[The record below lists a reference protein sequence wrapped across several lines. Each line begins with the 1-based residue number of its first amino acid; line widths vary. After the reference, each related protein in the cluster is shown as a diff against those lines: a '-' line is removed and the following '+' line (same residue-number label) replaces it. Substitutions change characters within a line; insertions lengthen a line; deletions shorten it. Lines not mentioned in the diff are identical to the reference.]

1 MVSFPTERGSEVV
14 NLAVGLENATSADLV
29 ICQELGVVFE
39 HKAARVFSRH
49 LVVDLVEGVLVNV
62 LYGLFCDIL
71 VGHQRLVVCNG
82 ILL

>member
-14 NLAVGLENATSADLV
+14 NLAAGLENATSADLV

-62 LYGLFCDIL
+62 LSGLFRDIF